1 MGWDFSPPAA
11 PPRLRIA
18 GRREG
23 RQLRRR
29 GRTPA
34 FPAPAGFCNGHRR
47 AAAAPL
53 RAGDAGCARGLLLPR
68 GHGKIAWEGSKKQPK
83 VLLVAENIQ
92 TSQLQGMRVP
102 SDLRTSQE
110 SQHRESGAQFSQ

>member
-18 GRREG
+18 GWREG

-29 GRTPA
+29 GRSPA
-34 FPAPAGFCNGHRR
+34 FPALSGFCNGHRR

-53 RAGDAGCARGLLLPR
+53 RAGDPGCARGLLLPR
-68 GHGKIAWEGSKKQPK
+68 GLILPRGHGEIAWEGSKKQPK
-83 VLLVAENIQ
+83 VLLVAAGG
-92 TSQLQGMRVP
+92 SWGLVRGP
-102 SDLRTSQE
+102 QE
-110 SQHRESGAQFSQ
+110 PAA